1 MPELGHFYA
10 FLCVSQI
17 FASSAPLCPGMFT
30 SIMSLRGLEQWS
42 PIPIK
47 KPPSLLQQRFKP
59 AVRKFDARTEGL
71 AFFSVLF
78 KVNLE
83 IFRAVT
89 RTLSKTQGLRNAVFS
104 KIILFS
110 LIGESYET
118 ITIFLYS
125 LFIL

>member
-30 SIMSLRGLEQWS
+30 SIMSLRGVEQWS

-89 RTLSKTQGLRNAVFS
+89 RTLSKTQGLRNAEECCVF
-104 KIILFS
+104 
-110 LIGESYET
+110 
-118 ITIFLYS
+118 
-125 LFIL
+125 